1 MIAEFKESFWA
12 EQGPE
17 EILRLL
23 QEAAEKMTIVKL
35 TVAGRNPEE
44 QPKTAKVQ
52 PWAFKRDVV
61 WIETADGD
69 GMTIELDRIKM
80 VQPPEGED
88 KPATTEN
95 KEK

>member
-52 PWAFKRDVV
+52 PWAFERDAV

-69 GMTIELDRIKM
+69 GMAIELDRIKM
-80 VQPPEGED
+80 VQPSEPVEAP
-88 KPATTEN
+88 KS
-95 KEK
+95 KEE